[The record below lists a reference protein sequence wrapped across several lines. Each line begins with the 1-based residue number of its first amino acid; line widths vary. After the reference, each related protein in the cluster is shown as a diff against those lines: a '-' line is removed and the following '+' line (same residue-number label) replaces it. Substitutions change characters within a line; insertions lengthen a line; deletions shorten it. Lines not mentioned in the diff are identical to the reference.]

1 MQTPVIALEARIT
14 NLQLGQY
21 ARIDLRGL
29 GLWFEGCRLRVPAA
43 MNLSVV
49 VGKSDHALG
58 PEDAPVTL
66 VEYGDYQC
74 PYCAD
79 AHSMIKSIAKSMGS
93 QLRFV
98 FRHMPLIEMHPFA
111 QHAAEAAEAAA
122 AQGKFW
128 QMHAAIYAHQSE
140 LGSVLLHHLAAGLQL
155 DMPRFEAD
163 LEARRYRPRVKRD
176 FMGGMRSGVA
186 ATPAFFINGNR
197 YDGALDVASMMSA
210 VGRA

>member
-1 MQTPVIALEARIT
+1 
-14 NLQLGQY
+14 
-21 ARIDLRGL
+21 
-29 GLWFEGCRLRVPAA
+29 
-43 MNLSVV
+43 MNLSVAV
-49 VGKSDHALG
+49 SKSDHAQG

-79 AHSMIKSIAKSMGS
+79 MNPMIKAIAKAMGT

-98 FRHMPLIEMHPFA
+98 FRHMPLLEMHPYA
-111 QHAAEAAEAAA
+111 QHAAEAAG

-128 QMHAAIYAHQSE
+128 QMHDAILQQQSE
-140 LGSVLLHHLAAGLQL
+140 LGTDLLHQLAQKIQL
-155 DMPRFEAD
+155 DVAQFSAD

-186 ATPAFFINGNR
+186 GTPTFFINGKR
-197 YDGALDVASMMSA
+197 YEGALDHASLLSA
-210 VGRA
+210 IGRA

>member
-1 MQTPVIALEARIT
+1 
-14 NLQLGQY
+14 
-21 ARIDLRGL
+21 
-29 GLWFEGCRLRVPAA
+29 

-49 VGKSDHALG
+49 VGKSDHAQG

-79 AHSMIKSIAKSMGS
+79 MHPMIKSIAKSMGA
-93 QLRFV
+93 QMRFV
-98 FRHMPLIEMHPFA
+98 FRHMPLIEMHPYA
-111 QHAAEAAEAAA
+111 QYAAEAAEAAG

-128 QMHAAIYAHQSE
+128 EMHDAIFQQQSE
-140 LGSVLLHHLAAGLQL
+140 LGSDLLHQLAVRMKL
-155 DMPRFEAD
+155 DIDRFATD
-163 LEARRYRPRVKRD
+163 LDERRFRPRVKRD

-186 ATPAFFINGNR
+186 GTPAFFINGSR
-197 YDGALDVASMMSA
+197 YEGPLTQAALLSA

>member
-1 MQTPVIALEARIT
+1 
-14 NLQLGQY
+14 
-21 ARIDLRGL
+21 
-29 GLWFEGCRLRVPAA
+29 
-43 MNLSVV
+43 MNLSVA

-79 AHSMIKSIAKSMGS
+79 MNPMIKAIAKAMGT

-98 FRHMPLIEMHPFA
+98 FRHMPLLEMHPYA

-122 AQGKFW
+122 AQGRFW
-128 QMHAAIYAHQSE
+128 QMHDSILQQQSE
-140 LGSVLLHHLAAGLQL
+140 LGTDLLHQLALKIKL
-155 DMPRFEAD
+155 DVVQFSAD
-163 LEARRYRPRVKRD
+163 IEARRYRPRVKRD

-186 ATPAFFINGNR
+186 GTPTFFINGRR
-197 YDGALDVASMMSA
+197 YEGALEHAALLSA
-210 VGRA
+210 IGRA